1 MSKFR
6 PYLAV
11 YIIVRLQQRILLL
24 QRKNTGFDDGKWSLP
39 AGHVEE
45 GESALTA
52 AIREAEEEIG
62 IVIPPS
68 ALKLVYTL
76 HRKSDERT
84 YIDLWFEAERFD
96 GVPVNQEPNKCAGL
110 MWSDLQ
116 NLPENTQEFV
126 RMALNDMQTSHYGS
140 LGLGAEG

>member
-1 MSKFR
+1 
-6 PYLAV
+6 
-11 YIIVRLQQRILLL
+11 
-24 QRKNTGFDDGKWSLP
+24 GKWSLP

-84 YIDLWFEAERFD
+84 YIDLWFEAERFN

>member
-1 MSKFR
+1 MPKFR

-11 YIIVRLQQRILLL
+11 YIIVRQQQSILLL

-52 AIREAEEEIG
+52 AVREAEEEIG

-68 ALKLVYTL
+68 ALKLIYTL

-84 YIDLWFEAERFD
+84 YIDLWFEAKRFD
-96 GVPVNQEPNKCAGL
+96 GVPVNKEPNKCAGL
-110 MWSDLQ
+110 MWSNAQ
-116 NLPENTQEFV
+116 NLPENTQEYV
-126 RMALNDMQTSHYGS
+126 KRALKDMQTNGYGS
-140 LGLGAEG
+140 LGLT

>member
-11 YIIVRLQQRILLL
+11 YIIVRQQQRILLL

-96 GVPVNQEPNKCAGL
+96 GAPVNQEPNKCAGL

-126 RMALNDMQTSHYGS
+126 RMTLNDMQTSHYGS

>member
-1 MSKFR
+1 MSKFQ

-11 YIIVRLQQRILLL
+11 YIIVRQQQRILLL

-52 AIREAEEEIG
+52 AVREAEEEIG

-84 YIDLWFEAERFD
+84 YIDLWFEADRFD
-96 GVPVNQEPNKCAGL
+96 GIPVNQEPNKCAGL

-126 RMALNDMQTSHYGS
+126 RMALKDMQASRYGS
-140 LGLGAEG
+140 VGLE

>member
-1 MSKFR
+1 MSKFQ
-6 PYLAV
+6 PYLAL
-11 YIIVRLQQRILLL
+11 YIIVRQQQRILLL

-62 IVIPPS
+62 IVIPSS
-68 ALKLVYTL
+68 ALNLVYTL

-84 YIDLWFEAERFD
+84 YIDLWFETERFD
-96 GVPVNQEPNKCAGL
+96 GVPVNQEPDKCAGL
-110 MWSDLQ
+110 MWSDVQ

-126 RMALNDMQTSHYGS
+126 RMALNDMQASRYGS
-140 LGLGAEG
+140 IGLDMVC

>member
-1 MSKFR
+1 MSKFQ

-11 YIIVRLQQRILLL
+11 YIIVRQQQRILLL

-62 IVIPPS
+62 IVIPSSALNLVCIHCIANQMKELISICGLKPS
-68 ALKLVYTL
+68 AMTAFRLIKN
-76 HRKSDERT
+76 
-84 YIDLWFEAERFD
+84 
-96 GVPVNQEPNKCAGL
+96 P
-110 MWSDLQ
+110 
-116 NLPENTQEFV
+116 
-126 RMALNDMQTSHYGS
+126 TSAQG
-140 LGLGAEG
+140 

>member
-11 YIIVRLQQRILLL
+11 YIIVRQQQRILLL

-45 GESALTA
+45 SESALTA
-52 AIREAEEEIG
+52 AVREAEEEIG

-76 HRKSDERT
+76 HRKSDDRT
-84 YIDLWFEAERFD
+84 YIDLWFEADRFD

-140 LGLGAEG
+140 LGLE